1 MGISFATGTAAMFL
15 ANAAATAGDPGVLE
29 VVGIA
34 VGIPLAF
41 YILHQ
46 LIGLVPKGRTGRR
59 S

>member
-1 MGISFATGTAAMFL
+1 MGIVIATGTAAMFL
-15 ANAAATAGDPGVLE
+15 ANAASTVSDPGVLE
-29 VVGIA
+29 IVALA

-46 LIGLVPKGRTGRR
+46 LIGLVPKGKARR

>member
-1 MGISFATGTAAMFL
+1 MGITVATGTAAQFL
-15 ANAAATAGDPGVLE
+15 ANAAATVSDPGVLE
-29 VVGIA
+29 VVGLA

-46 LIGLVPKGRTGRR
+46 LIGLVPKGRSGRR

>member
-1 MGISFATGTAAMFL
+1 MGITLATGTAAMFL

-29 VVGIA
+29 VVALA